1 MVKSSVLLLAALLVI
16 SLFAAPSV
24 AVTANVASN
33 SAAIVTPNV
42 NITNLNSEVTFT
54 PYSVYVRDG
63 IYIKAN
69 NQSLSYVLLE
79 VPQGTHP
86 AFYDYQGYLNTTFKG
101 DIANITLRTPL
112 YPNESWEIYASYTF
126 ASPSLLLSSFNY
138 HVWLY
143 NATIGNVT
151 VFAYSPALRVSGVP
165 KGWGITTYRGITH
178 QEAYINGTD
187 AQQSEVQ
194 DLVISGY
201 QTELT
206 FTDFILT
213 FVIIVF
219 AAVDGGLYYM
229 YKKRSK
235 RLTPKEEE
243 GIQVSERVIDEI
255 SAVSA
260 LVKSI
265 LDSRKQLPIKK
276 GDVSAVNRWVAS
288 ARQRLEASEGK
299 LDSLS
304 ARLSKKDDVASA
316 KAARDYLQMIIVD
329 MNNLFELDSRYASK
343 KISEKSYEGIEKQR
357 LKSIFKNLEK
367 INELLNKRRSE
378 EE

>member
-16 SLFAAPSV
+16 SLFAAPSAV
-24 AVTANVASN
+24 VTANVASN
-33 SAAIVTPNV
+33 STAIVTPNTK
-42 NITNLNSEVTFT
+42 ITNLNSEVTFT

-101 DIANITLRTPL
+101 NIANITLRTPL

-138 HVWLY
+138 RVWLY

-151 VFAYSPALRVSGVP
+151 VFAYSPALHVSGVP
-165 KGWGITTYRGITH
+165 KGWGITTYKGITH
-178 QEAYINGTD
+178 QEVYINGTD

-194 DLVISGY
+194 DLIISGY
-201 QTELT
+201 QTGLT

-213 FVIIVF
+213 FVIIAF
-219 AAVDGGLYYM
+219 AAVDGGLYYV
-229 YKKRSK
+229 YKKRSR
-235 RLTPKEEE
+235 RLIPKEE
-243 GIQVSERVIDEI
+243 GVQISERVIDEI
-255 SAVSA
+255 SAVSD

-288 ARQRLEASEGK
+288 ARQRLGASEGK

-304 ARLSKKDDVASA
+304 ARLIKKDDVAAA

-329 MNNLFELDSRYASK
+329 MNNLFELDSRYASN

-357 LKSIFKNLEK
+357 LRSIFKNLER